1 MNKNIFTDTK
11 EELEILYREIYLAKC
26 QYIIF
31 EKLYDNLLN
40 NNPNDKL
47 LITKKGIFDAVE
59 YSVLLKLAKIYDI
72 DKSRQSITL
81 YHMLNKIQCEK
92 ELNKNDEKIKKY
104 VKEKLENLQNDEI
117 IRNIKV
123 FRDKNI
129 AHLDKDYKIGL
140 KGIHKECDLT
150 FNDIKILLNKAYE
163 IIKILFKLVLS
174 IDYGNDK
181 DFEILQLEM
190 EYCDKELYYNI

>member
-1 MNKNIFTDTK
+1 MNKNIFKDTK

-40 NNPNDKL
+40 ISPNDKL

-81 YHMLNKIQCEK
+81 YNMLNKIQCEK

-104 VKEKLENLQNDEI
+104 VKEKLENLQNDESI
-117 IRNIKV
+117 DNIKV

-129 AHLDKDYKIGL
+129 AHLDKNYKIGL

-150 FNDIKILLNKAYE
+150 FNDIRILLNEAYD
-163 IIKILFKLVLS
+163 IIKMLFKLVLS
-174 IDYGNDK
+174 IDYENDK
-181 DFEILQLEM
+181 DFKILQLEI
-190 EYCDKELYYNI
+190 EYCEKELYSKI

>member
-1 MNKNIFTDTK
+1 MNKNIFKDTK

-40 NNPNDKL
+40 ISPNDKL

-59 YSVLLKLAKIYDI
+59 YSVILKLAKIYDI

-81 YHMLNKIQCEK
+81 YNMLNKIQCEK

-104 VKEKLENLQNDEI
+104 VKEKLENLQNDESI
-117 IRNIKV
+117 DNIKV

-129 AHLDKDYKIGL
+129 AHLDKNYKIGL

-150 FNDIKILLNKAYE
+150 FNDIRILLNEAYD
-163 IIKILFKLVLS
+163 IIKMLFKLVLS
-174 IDYGNDK
+174 IDYENDK
-181 DFEILQLEM
+181 DFKILQLEI
-190 EYCDKELYYNI
+190 EYCEKELYSKI